1 MTSRLRDLPGLGP
14 ASEQALVDVG
24 IDSVAKLQELGAIN
38 AYLTLWEANP
48 DQRPSLNFLYALV
61 GALEGRSWLN
71 VAQEDRYRL
80 LMELE
85 GFEELKK
92 ILDDS

>member
-1 MTSRLRDLPGLGP
+1 MNSPGKKFR
-14 ASEQALVDVG
+14 ELV
-24 IDSVAKLQELGAIN
+24 ATEKPLQCVGAIN